1 MEKKVF
7 GEYTLDEK
15 EALLMHWWYYYGKL
29 LVNLD
34 EMNSFHEMVLTNPEQ
49 IYKCAIVSYLLGYS
63 SQGLISA
70 MRNGG
75 VDEYYEIV
83 NEIYERKEYKDI
95 SNLVENAFIE
105 ELVSTYNKPEP
116 NVAMSEEEIVSQI
129 ITMMNNGSK
138 EVERVNANDVREL
151 YRSCLLTDDEV
162 KDDMPT
168 VDFIFGEGVMS
179 ISVFNSDRI
188 ENAKEKISLLF
199 DKIIPDG
206 CDNISFLNLCVDKN
220 DNLWTGEHSTVDLL
234 VQLGVASGEISYLVP
249 RKEWK
254 GLPGEMPI
262 IVRNKVKENSR
273 NNSHKPHEYTKVVD
287 EFRKNN
293 S

>member
-1 MEKKVF
+1 
-7 GEYTLDEK
+7 
-15 EALLMHWWYYYGKL
+15 
-29 LVNLD
+29 
-34 EMNSFHEMVLTNPEQ
+34 
-49 IYKCAIVSYLLGYS
+49 
-63 SQGLISA
+63 
-70 MRNGG
+70 
-75 VDEYYEIV
+75 
-83 NEIYERKEYKDI
+83 
-95 SNLVENAFIE
+95 
-105 ELVSTYNKPEP
+105 
-116 NVAMSEEEIVSQI
+116 MSEEEVVSQI

-162 KDDMPT
+162 KDDMPV
-168 VDFIFGEGVMS
+168 VDFILGEGVMS

-254 GLPGEMPI
+254 DLPGEMPI

-273 NNSHKPHEYTKVVD
+273 NNSHKPHEYAKVID